1 MTSSALTSMHAR
13 WRGCRNDGR
22 RFYEPGFE
30 ELLDRAL
37 ATGGCGDS
45 TGVADA
51 AGSSVHFL
59 CVGTPQKRVSTPRTC
74 TARSR

>member
-37 ATGGCGDS
+37 ATGRLRFLHRRRRRRRLVGALPVRG
-45 TGVADA
+45 DA
-51 AGSSVHFL
+51 AEAGEYAADLH
-59 CVGTPQKRVSTPRTC
+59 CAQ
-74 TARSR
+74 